1 MTIIQL
7 EYLLA
12 VANCGSFSLAAEHCF
27 VTQPSLSMQVK
38 ALEEELGVVLL
49 DRSKKP
55 VIPTEAGE
63 VVLDRARE
71 TLRAYNNIRES
82 VAELKGETSGK
93 LRLGVIPTIAPYLLH
108 KFIPDFVRDY
118 PKVELEISEMVTS
131 DIVEALKRDRID
143 AALVAS
149 GTCGDGILEQELFN
163 DRFFAYVSP
172 ENPLYERQ
180 NIRIEDIDLKD
191 LVILSAGNCMR
202 DQIIGDKAKAY
213 EQGAMEERQENRSR
227 AMQEL
232 GDMFDREVAET
243 DGGRDFY
250 LANPG
255 GTEENVKSA
264 PKTIQSS
271 AAAYRDLNATLG
283 NFYEQPK
290 NDNAEMDELLERI
303 ASLESELESE
313 KGKASAMDDQ
323 VALMEKSYELAAK
336 YMGGQNGTQPPVG
349 QATEPCLVQKA
360 GKNTAAPVRQVTH
373 QVVSSLSQPMSNAE
387 FVASFSQE
395 RNRSFNTAVGVTTVS
410 DKNTISACVY
420 GAQSV
425 TDGQAVKLR
434 LLEPM
439 EVADKIIPRN
449 AVVVGTAKIQGERLD
464 IGITSLEYDGTI
476 IPVELAVYDTDGQ
489 PGIFIPNSMEMNAV
503 REVAAN
509 MGGSLGSSINISTNA
524 GAQLASDLGKGL
536 IQGTSQYIAK
546 KMRTVKVHLKAG
558 YKVMLY
564 QDRN

>member
-202 DQIIGDKAKAY
+202 DQII
-213 EQGAMEERQENRSR
+213 
-227 AMQEL
+227 EL
-232 GDMFDREVAET
+232 CQAQARHA
-243 DGGRDFY
+243 
-250 LANPG
+250 
-255 GTEENVKSA
+255 
-264 PKTIQSS
+264 
-271 AAAYRDLNATLG
+271 
-283 NFYEQPK
+283 
-290 NDNAEMDELLERI
+290 
-303 ASLESELESE
+303 
-313 KGKASAMDDQ
+313 
-323 VALMEKSYELAAK
+323 VALLLRIGVARYADAHRRL
-336 YMGGQNGTQPPVG
+336 
-349 QATEPCLVQKA
+349 
-360 GKNTAAPVRQVTH
+360 H
-373 QVVSSLSQPMSNAE
+373 VVP
-387 FVASFSQE
+387 
-395 RNRSFNTAVGVTTVS
+395 
-410 DKNTISACVY
+410 D
-420 GAQSV
+420 
-425 TDGQAVKLR
+425 DH
-434 LLEPM
+434 
-439 EVADKIIPRN
+439 PRN
-449 AVVVGTAKIQGERLD
+449 GHRVHPRGSPRPAEDARQR
-464 IGITSLEYDGTI
+464 
-476 IPVELAVYDTDGQ
+476 
-489 PGIFIPNSMEMNAV
+489 
-503 REVAAN
+503 RHVA
-509 MGGSLGSSINISTNA
+509 
-524 GAQLASDLGKGL
+524 
-536 IQGTSQYIAK
+536 
-546 KMRTVKVHLKAG
+546 
-558 YKVMLY
+558 
-564 QDRN
+564 